1 MLHQVGEDTIEAIDD
16 LPRLEDI
23 DASKD
28 VDLQV
33 CT

>member
-1 MLHQVGEDTIEAIDD
+1 MKVGEDTIEAIDD
-16 LPRLEDI
+16 LPRLEKL

-33 CT
+33 LQQA